1 MARSLREQ
9 TVRDM
14 ILSIISARLSI
25 EATEAESLYGEIVD
39 EIPLTILV
47 KKAKGLAT
55 VETKEQCLAVLKE

>member
-1 MARSLREQ
+1 MVRSLREQ

-25 EATEAESLYGEIVD
+25 EVNEAESIYGEILD
-39 EIPLTILV
+39 KIPLTILV